1 MKQFLLAF
9 FCFVSLSTTT
19 LAQEPA
25 AAEQPEI
32 SFATEVYD
40 FGTLKQGAECQTAF
54 VFTNTGNA
62 PLIISKAQAS
72 CGCTVPESPKDA
84 IPPGKSAQIKVKY
97 DSNRVGTFEK
107 TITVSSNAKTQ
118 QKVLR
123 IKGRIEP
130 KPVEETF
137 PSNGINKSGIPF
149 ESK

>member
-19 LAQEPA
+19 LAQAPA

-72 CGCTVPESPKDA
+72 CGCTIPKRCYSTRK
-84 IPPGKSAQIKVKY
+84 ICSNQSQIRFKQGGY
-97 DSNRVGTFEK
+97 F
-107 TITVSSNAKTQ
+107 
-118 QKVLR
+118 
-123 IKGRIEP
+123 
-130 KPVEETF
+130 
-137 PSNGINKSGIPF
+137 
-149 ESK
+149 